1 VKHISVTT
9 FIHILFTVALAIL
22 AATLV
27 YFVSSSLRKDQ
38 DVEITRYKFLAES
51 LATNLLKDPPQAKI
65 DKFLHKFHLK
75 PVSAEQVRPLIE
87 SKGETVMIVGD
98 PAAPDVRVFTLRG
111 TSSWLYRLFDI
122 PLQKSYYLY
131 VDMPG
136 YRMMLV
142 DDQER
147 SQMVDIVTLVGVVLF
162 LLLLGLYYMVLKK
175 LYPLKKL
182 HRQIEQFAAGDL
194 DVKIAYESHDE
205 IGRIA
210 RSFDKAIGH
219 IHQLMSSKNLFM
231 RNIMHELKTPITKG
245 RIIAETIDDET
256 ARGFLIRAFERMN
269 ELISDL
275 ADVERI
281 TMYDFKPTKE
291 DLFLQDVINRT
302 ERILMAD
309 PARYTIKVEDRPIH
323 TDIKLLALALKNL
336 LDNGIKYSPDKH
348 VTLTSVGNR
357 LEIRSKGEPLKE
369 DFSFYIEPFSQ
380 EEKRSS
386 GFGLGLYIVHSI
398 VEKLGYTFRYAYD
411 KQTGENVFSVVI
423 NE

>member
-9 FIHILFTVALAIL
+9 FVHILFSIALAIL
-22 AATLV
+22 VATLY
-27 YFVSSSLRKDQ
+27 YFVTSSQEKNKVEDLQRNKFIAETLSNSLHVAVPEKKLKKFFRELQLKKISADQ
-38 DVEITRYKFLAES
+38 IGNAVQKRGKTIFYT
-51 LATNLLKDPPQAKI
+51 
-65 DKFLHKFHLK
+65 
-75 PVSAEQVRPLIE
+75 
-87 SKGETVMIVGD
+87 GD
-98 PAAPDVRVFTLRG
+98 PDAPDVRIFTIG
-111 TSSWLYRLFDI
+111 DGH
-122 PLQKSYYLY
+122 YYIY

-142 DDQER
+142 DNR
-147 SQMVDIVTLVGVVLF
+147 SQKQIAEIAEIVGAILLVLI
-162 LLLLGLYYMVLKK
+162 LLLYYMVLKK

-194 DVKIAYESHDE
+194 DVKIAYDSHDE

-210 RSFDKAIGH
+210 QSFDKAIGH

-256 ARGFLIRAFERMN
+256 ARTFLIRAFERMN

-281 TMYDFKPTKE
+281 TMYNFKPTFE
-291 DLFLQDVINRT
+291 DVFLQDVIQRT
-302 ERILMAD
+302 ERILLAD
-309 PARYTIKVEDRPIH
+309 PARYTVQVSDRPIH
-323 TDIKLLALALKNL
+323 TDTKLLALALKNL
-336 LDNGIKYSPDKH
+336 MDNGIKYSPDKH
-348 VTLTSVGNR
+348 VTLQSVGNR
-357 LEIRSKGEPLKE
+357 LEVRSKGEPLKE
-369 DFSFYIEPFSQ
+369 DFSYYIEPFSQ
-380 EEKRSS
+380 EEKRSQ

-398 VEKLGYTFRYAYD
+398 LEKLGYEFRYAYD
-411 KQTGENVFSVVI
+411 KAAGENVFAIVI